1 MSRAKV
7 LEQHGKIIDVLRNF
21 RRVAD
26 ASLVAHLQQEL
37 QVPVARYGRLKSDAG
52 RLDFLD
58 LLLKARDMIRD
69 HDDVRIDFQGRYTHI
84 LVDEFQDTDPL
95 QAEILLLLAADD
107 PTERDWRA
115 VTPHPGRLF
124 IVGDPKQAIYRFRR
138 ADVGTYYQVKR
149 QLQTRRVSLLALTTI
164 FRAVPSLQRAANHA
178 FSTLMTPSS
187 TDAATQAEYVPLSPF
202 RDEPSTQ
209 PTFIALPIPRP
220 HGMRRV
226 AASAI
231 ERSLPGAV
239 GGFVGWLLTESGWTV
254 TEHDEERVPISAR
267 HVCLLFRRFESFGSD
282 VTRDYVEALEAR
294 GVPHLLVG
302 GRTFHSR
309 EEVATLRSA
318 LSAIEWPDDQLSVFA
333 TLRGSLF
340 AIEDQLLFEYHQRF
354 RRVHLFHIPPA
365 LRSSDQR
372 DEGLDRLRPVVEALE
387 LLQTLHRRRNDIPVT
402 ATIGRLLEATRAH
415 AGFVMRP
422 AGEQALANVLQIA
435 ELARRFEAAGGLSFR
450 GFVEYLRDEATTGQ
464 TGEAPILEAG
474 SDGVRIMTVHR
485 SKGLEFPA
493 VILADPTCKLR
504 RTTAERFIDAKHGL
518 CALRLGGW
526 QPLELLDHEK
536 AEVARD
542 REEGIR
548 LAYVAA
554 TRARDL
560 LVVPAVGDGP
570 HEGGWTSPLHR
581 AVYPRIEDRRVPE
594 QAPGCPAFGRDSV
607 LDRPDGDPALPDTVS
622 PGLYH
627 LPGDATDRAET
638 ATSMAHVIDFPT
650 RADPTR
656 PAAGLNPPERP
667 GYPVVWWDPRMLR
680 LDIDIHFGIRQEEL
694 LSKDTPDDV
703 VEADLN
709 TYRAWRRSRDETVAR
724 AAEPSLV
731 VQTATERAEG
741 GSVRPRVEVIRLP
754 ASDDRPSGIRFGS
767 LVHAVL
773 ATVPFDGTVPPI
785 DLARLHGRTL
795 GATPDEIRSTADVV
809 TKTLAHPIL
818 RRAREAMRRGHC
830 RREVPVA
837 VRDDDG
843 TLVEG
848 VVDLTF
854 FEVLDDAHGRWTVV
868 DFKTDRELDTTL
880 DVYKRQVATYADVIT
895 RATGQPAVPVLIRV

>member
-1 MSRAKV
+1 
-7 LEQHGKIIDVLRNF
+7 
-21 RRVAD
+21 
-26 ASLVAHLQQEL
+26 
-37 QVPVARYGRLKSDAG
+37 
-52 RLDFLD
+52 
-58 LLLKARDMIRD
+58 MIRD
-69 HDDVRIDFQGRYTHI
+69 HDEVRVDFQSRYTHL
-84 LVDEFQDTDPL
+84 LVDEFQDTDPS

-107 PTERDWRA
+107 PTERNWRA
-115 VTPHPGRLF
+115 VNPRPGKLF
-124 IVGDPKQAIYRFRR
+124 IVGDPKQAVYRFRR

-149 QLQTRRVSLLALTTI
+149 QLETRRVSLLSLTTS
-164 FRAVPSLQRAANHA
+164 FRAVPSLQRVANHA
-178 FSTLMTPSS
+178 FSALMTPSS
-187 TDAATQAEYVPLSPF
+187 TPGATQAEYVPLSPF

-209 PTFIALPIPRP
+209 PTLIALPIPRP
-220 HGMRRV
+220 YGMRRV

-239 GGFVGWLLTESGWTV
+239 GGFVEWLLTESKWTV
-254 TEHDEERVPISAR
+254 TEHGEARVPIAAR

-282 VTRDYVEALEAR
+282 VTRAYVEALEAR

-354 RRVHLFHIPPA
+354 HRLHPFHIPPA
-365 LRSSDQR
+365 LRSSHSR
-372 DEGLDRLRPVVEALE
+372 GEALDRLLPVVDALE
-387 LLQTLHRRRNDIPVT
+387 LLQALHRRRNDVPVT

-422 AGEQALANVLQIA
+422 PGEQSLANVLQIA
-435 ELARRFEAAGGLSFR
+435 ELARRFEATGGLSFR
-450 GFVEYLRDEATTGQ
+450 GFVEYLRDEAATGQ
-464 TGEAPILEAG
+464 AGEAPILEEG

-485 SKGLEFPA
+485 SKGLEFP
-493 VILADPTCKLR
+493 VVVLADPTCKLN
-504 RTTAERFIDAKHGL
+504 RTTAERFIDAEHGL

-536 AEVARD
+536 TEVARD

-581 AVYPRIEDRRVPE
+581 AIYPPIEQRRGPE
-594 QAPGCPAFGRDSV
+594 AAPGCPGFGRDSV
-607 LDRPDGDPALPDTVS
+607 LDRPDGDPASSDTVS

-627 LPGDATDRAET
+627 LVDDAAGVES
-638 ATSMAHVIDFPT
+638 ATSVARVLDFPT
-650 RADPTR
+650 RADP
-656 PAAGLNPPERP
+656 PATAGDLNPADRP
-667 GYPVVWWDPRMLR
+667 GHPVIWWDPRTLR
-680 LDIDIHFGIRQEEL
+680 LDLDAHFGIRQEEL
-694 LSKDTPDDV
+694 LSKDTPEDV
-703 VEADLN
+703 VEADLD
-709 TYRAWRRSRDETVAR
+709 TYRVWRRSRDTTVAR

-731 VQTATERAEG
+731 VGTATERAEAG
-741 GSVRPRVEVIRLP
+741 TARPQVDVIRLP
-754 ASDDRPSGIRFGS
+754 AVADRPSGMRYGS

-773 ATVPFDGTVPPI
+773 ATVPFDGTVASI
-785 DLARLHGRTL
+785 DVARLHGRTL
-795 GATPDEIRSTADVV
+795 GATEDEIVSTAAVV
-809 TKTLAHPIL
+809 TRTLAHPIL
-818 RRAREAMRRGHC
+818 KRAQEAMRRGHC

-837 VRDDDG
+837 ARDDDG

-848 VVDLTF
+848 VVDLAF
-854 FEVLDDAHGRWTVV
+854 LEHDDDDTRGTWTVV
-868 DFKTDRELDTTL
+868 DFKTDRELDIAL
-880 DVYKRQVATYADVIT
+880 DVYKRQVAIYADTIT
-895 RATGQPAVPVLIRV
+895 QATGQPARPVLMRV